1 MSFVSD
7 ETPQGLPPLP
17 LLLGIILA
25 FVVSVGVVW
34 LAAGTSLAAVA
45 YGGGL
50 LAILFALLLAA
61 RLRAAP
67 ESSEPG
73 QPDWAVTAAAIR
85 NSHRA
90 VAIVDRAN
98 RLTCSNET
106 FEEWFGGDTPPH
118 ELEFGEESR
127 QKLLDAQ
134 RQAWREGHAQCEG
147 LQLSSG
153 DRSFILKIERV
164 GRGEDYLVWR
174 FAEIVRQK
182 SYEGIAER
190 VSGPF
195 GAMMSRAGIEL
206 ALVAPD
212 GIVQAATPGLG
223 ERATGAKNTSLA
235 GQEFVQLLRSD
246 DRDRIFF
253 AREGQ
258 QGTPQTLVHVPLD
271 ARQTGS
277 DVPPDQAPS
286 LMLLVD
292 SGVGIGGGWQS
303 SGKAAIP
310 QLEALLSALPL
321 GLALTDRDG
330 RFLFANKAFLRA
342 VERESE
348 GLPQFPS
355 DLVVR
360 EDKSA
365 MADTV
370 RRFAKGATAS
380 GDMAV
385 RLAGDKEEPVSIG
398 LAGVRGLGEA
408 AVLLSISDSTEEKR
422 LRRQV
427 AQATKMQAVGQ
438 LAGGV
443 AHDFNNV
450 LTAIIGYC
458 DLMLLRHTP
467 GDSDYDDIQ
476 QIKANSNRAASL
488 TRQLLAFS
496 RQQTLR
502 PVVLQMP
509 DVVSEVSQLL
519 KRLMGEK
526 IEFTVRHDRELGAVR
541 ADPQQLEQVIINLAV
556 NARDAMQAH
565 AEKTGK
571 QDWKGRLTLA
581 TRRISARD
589 VRKMGIDIMPADD
602 YTVLIVQDTGGGI
615 PEQHLN
621 KIFEPFFTTKEQ
633 GKGTGLGLSTVY
645 GIVKQSNGFIF
656 ADNVSGADGS
666 PAGARFTVYLPV
678 HKGELPENQR
688 TEDPEEPKASEWSG
702 GGNLLLVED
711 EDMVRAVAQRALTRA
726 GYQVVTAS
734 DGEEGLA
741 AIANGN
747 TEFDLIVSDVVMPA
761 MDGPAMARAIRKVK
775 PKIPILFM
783 SGYAEETLR
792 NEIDIDNMHFI
803 PKPFSVQQINAKVSE
818 VLGEQVKV
826 DA

>member
-1 MSFVSD
+1 MSFDTDTDAAV
-7 ETPQGLPPLP
+7 LPPVP
-17 LLLGIILA
+17 LILGILLA
-25 FVVSVGVVW
+25 FGVSVGLVW

-45 YGGGL
+45 YGGALVVVVLTL
-50 LAILFALLLAA
+50 LLFARYSNKPHGETLSQL
-61 RLRAAP
+61 
-67 ESSEPG
+67 
-73 QPDWAVTAAAIR
+73 DWSVTAAAIENR
-85 NSHRA
+85 RKG
-90 VAIVDRAN
+90 VAITDRAN
-98 RLTCSNET
+98 RLTCTNSTYEA
-106 FEEWFGGDTPPH
+106 WFAADLPPH
-118 ELEFGEESR
+118 ELPLTAEAS
-127 QKLLDAQ
+127 ASIAHAA
-134 RQAWREGHAQCEG
+134 RQAWREGHATCDALTSATGEAAYA
-147 LQLSSG
+147 LT
-153 DRSFILKIERV
+153 IERV
-164 GRGEDYLVWR
+164 GRAEDYLVWR
-174 FAEIVRQK
+174 FGEILRER
-182 SYEGIAER
+182 SYDGIDKR
-190 VSGPF
+190 LT
-195 GAMMSRAGIEL
+195 GALGQVMSRAGIEM

-212 GIVQAATPGLG
+212 GIVQAATPGLAKRAIG
-223 ERATGAKNTSLA
+223 EEDTSLV
-235 GQEFVQLLRSD
+235 GEEFVQLLRSD

-258 QGTPQTLVHVPLD
+258 QGSPQTLVHVPFELS
-271 ARQTGS
+271 GKKES
-277 DVPPDQAPS
+277 EEAPA
-286 LMLLVD
+286 LMMLID
-292 SGVGIGGGWQS
+292 STVGIGGQGS
-303 SGKAAIP
+303 SKSAIP

-330 RFLFANKAFLRA
+330 RFQYANKAFLRA
-342 VERESE
+342 VEREE
-348 GLPQFPS
+348 QGLPQFPS

-360 EDKSA
+360 EDKAA

-370 RRFAKGATAS
+370 RRFGKGATSS

-385 RLAGDKEEPVSIG
+385 RLANDKEEPVSIG

-519 KRLMGEK
+519 KRLMGDK
-526 IEFTVRHDRELGAVR
+526 IEFSVRHDRELGPVR

-556 NARDAMQAH
+556 NARDAMQSS
-565 AEKTGK
+565 AEKQGK

-581 TRRISARD
+581 TRRVSARD
-589 VRKMGIDIMPADD
+589 VRKMGIDIMPPDD

-615 PEQHLN
+615 PAGDVN

-656 ADNVSGADGS
+656 ADNVTNASGE
-666 PAGARFTVYLPV
+666 PAGARFTMYLPV
-678 HKGELPENQR
+678 HKGEMPANQR
-688 TEDPEEPKASEWSG
+688 VEEPDEAKASDWSG
-702 GGNLLLVED
+702 GGKLLLVED
-711 EDMVRAVAQRALTRA
+711 EDMVRAVAERALTRA
-726 GYQVVTAS
+726 GYSVVTAR

-741 AIANGN
+741 HVANGDV
-747 TEFDLIVSDVVMPA
+747 EFDLIVSDVVMPA
-761 MDGPAMARAIRKVK
+761 MDGPAMARAIRRVK
-775 PKIPILFM
+775 PDVPLLFM
-783 SGYAEETLR
+783 SGYAEEQLR
-792 NEIDIDNMHFI
+792 NEIDIENMFFI
-803 PKPFSVQQINAKVSE
+803 PKPFSVQQISAKVSE
-818 VLGEQVKV
+818 VLRAQAKV